1 MQNSVN
7 IMYNLYICLCTNK
20 HKQMDEKK
28 NKNTTKRVGLIMPIP
43 LMERVEKRTDF
54 LFTDFSNYVRQ
65 LILKDLETFE
75 QSQSKQP

>member
-1 MQNSVN
+1 ME
-7 IMYNLYICLCTNK
+7 
-20 HKQMDEKK
+20 EKK
-28 NKNTTKRVGLIMPIP
+28 SKIATKRVGVIMPVP

-75 QSQSKQP
+75 QSQGKQS

>member
-1 MQNSVN
+1 ME
-7 IMYNLYICLCTNK
+7 T
-20 HKQMDEKK
+20 KK
-28 NKNTTKRVGLIMPIP
+28 PIKEIKKMAVIMPIP
-43 LMERVEKRTDF
+43 LVERVEKRTDF